1 MAWQNEFA
9 NEDHVREQLLM
20 MGELDLREREG
31 ERYEDNNKVMRPIVL
46 SFRDFNHARV
56 CSFPRLLIPT
66 HLLKEQSLR
75 CEHRIRKAHIAE
87 KITLRTR
94 KKVRK

>member
-31 ERYEDNNKVMRPIVL
+31 ERYQDSNKGDETNSIIV
-46 SFRDFNHARV
+46 S
-56 CSFPRLLIPT
+56 
-66 HLLKEQSLR
+66 
-75 CEHRIRKAHIAE
+75 
-87 KITLRTR
+87 
-94 KKVRK
+94 